1 MLSVRVINKSFTKVE
16 STLKLVFMDGFLT
29 NIIIWM
35 MNVQYVLEDLGDHIC
50 KCNKCSKRFCFDCID
65 KYTATRLTKFDDAP
79 CPMCGQESGY
89 SVSSLRQPSIVG
101 RISRTYNS

>member
-1 MLSVRVINKSFTKVE
+1 
-16 STLKLVFMDGFLT
+16 MDDECP
-29 NIIIWM
+29 IC
-35 MNVQYVLEDLGDHIC
+35 LEDLGDYIC

-101 RISRTYNS
+101 EYQEPTIVKESKSKNIFLLLLLCCIVS